1 MHNTGYGGSLSL
13 DGKIAIGSSVTVIVF
28 VMTSIACFIF
38 GFLCHHWFSGKETTR
53 RESAL
58 ENLPQGPL
66 YDNVLPT
73 VPSQRNSETLSL
85 ELKENIAYGP
95 INALCSY

>member
-1 MHNTGYGGSLSL
+1 MHNTGSGGSLSH
-13 DGKIAIGSSVTVIVF
+13 DGKIAIGSSVTVVVF
-28 VMTSIACFIF
+28 VMTSILCFIF
-38 GFLCHHWFSGKETTR
+38 GFLCHHWFFRKEATR

-73 VPSQRNSETLSL
+73 VPSQHNSEVLKL

-95 INALCSY
+95 VNALCSY